1 MATIYMKIYNFDSES
16 QGIEVAFA
24 SSETASQNPDDYT
37 RYNFDTDTYC
47 HCESKEDLV
56 NELLQSGAS
65 ICESIKQTEHVKT
78 NTTKQTWFTELA
90 GTTHSG
96 TTEALVPQET
106 YEYEVL
112 V

>member
-65 ICESIKQTEHVKT
+65 ICESIKQAEQVKS
-78 NTTKQTWFTELA
+78 NTTKQTWFTELVD
-90 GTTHSG
+90 TTHSG

-106 YEYEVL
+106 YEYEVS

>member
-1 MATIYMKIYNFDSES
+1 MKIYNFDSES

-37 RYNFDTDTYC
+37 KYNFDVDSYS
-47 HCESKEDLV
+47 HCETKQQLID
-56 NELLQSGAS
+56 ELLRSGAS

-78 NTTKQTWFTELA
+78 DTTKQSWFTELA
-90 GTTHSG
+90 DTTHSG
-96 TTEALVPQET
+96 TTEVLVPQET
-106 YEYEVL
+106 YEYEVS